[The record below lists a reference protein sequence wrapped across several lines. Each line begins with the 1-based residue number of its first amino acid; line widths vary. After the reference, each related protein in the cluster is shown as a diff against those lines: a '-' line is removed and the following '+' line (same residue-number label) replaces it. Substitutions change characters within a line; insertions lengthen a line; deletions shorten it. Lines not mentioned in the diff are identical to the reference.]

1 MFCVNSITSYKF
13 NGIPLTDN
21 NIPKK
26 IVDYNNFVSSNLSE
40 NNLDKVNLNIITI
53 NGLYGYRTGIV
64 GWISNFCSLYLSKK
78 NNPTRFQRFL
88 NYMFNKDDKKI
99 LGNDFEIISYYLSLF
114 NRCIPII
121 NYGNWDPKNFLCTN
135 DSGIINL
142 SMPQIYNFNSL
153 YLLYPLYDSGCAIY
167 SNKLPTCHGFKK
179 WNIWNNIAFNDT
191 KINKGMVWAFYKDE
205 NSGSLIINLCLH
217 TSDTCLLYNMQIQQ
231 IVQLKKELENK
242 FCKDLNNYEIYITGD
257 FKSEFNFISDIE
269 LQSRLSILKEENL
282 QLISNPEDTL
292 TTQFIFYSS
301 SNPKKYTSLSNVDI
315 LENEFINITFDKSET
330 KNEVVIENI
339 TFDKSETK
347 NEVVIEN
354 KNEVIIE
361 NKIFETVIKN
371 YFTPE
376 TICNNVKKNIEEETT
391 IKSETDWQIL

>member
-26 IVDYNNFVSSNLSE
+26 IVDYNNFVSGNLSE

-153 YLLYPLYDSGCAIY
+153 YGTGLFELLLQESRFH
-167 SNKLPTCHGFKK
+167 NNTKK
-179 WNIWNNIAFNDT
+179 PIAT
-191 KINKGMVWAFYKDE
+191 KT
-205 NSGSLIINLCLH
+205 IINIIREYYEEYRGIIDCLEKLH
-217 TSDTCLLYNMQIQQ
+217 SMYEKSKRNVRL
-231 IVQLKKELENK
+231 EL
-242 FCKDLNNYEIYITGD
+242 
-257 FKSEFNFISDIE
+257 
-269 LQSRLSILKEENL
+269 
-282 QLISNPEDTL
+282 
-292 TTQFIFYSS
+292 
-301 SNPKKYTSLSNVDI
+301 
-315 LENEFINITFDKSET
+315 
-330 KNEVVIENI
+330 
-339 TFDKSETK
+339 
-347 NEVVIEN
+347 
-354 KNEVIIE
+354 
-361 NKIFETVIKN
+361 
-371 YFTPE
+371 
-376 TICNNVKKNIEEETT
+376 
-391 IKSETDWQIL
+391 